1 MAWEKDMFKIGLP
14 DHLDQ
19 QIFKLEK
26 KWVKLS
32 EYMVFSVTTIQDID
46 ANT

>member
-1 MAWEKDMFKIGLP
+1 MAWEKDMFKVRLT
-14 DHLDQ
+14 DHPDQ

-32 EYMVFSVTTIQDID
+32 EYKVVSVTMHCTRY
-46 ANT
+46 

>member
-1 MAWEKDMFKIGLP
+1 MAWEKDMFKVGLP

-26 KWVKLS
+26 KWVKLLN
-32 EYMVFSVTTIQDID
+32 YMVVSVTMHCTRY
-46 ANT
+46 